1 VKPPCDVAVLGD
13 GSMGTTLAHV
23 VASAGRKAR
32 LWCRS
37 ASTAASINE
46 GRRHDRMFPE
56 SELAPTLTATTSLEE
71 AVRGAPLVIC
81 ATPSQS
87 FPDLGKRLRP
97 LVTRDQVLLSATK
110 GIDLRSL
117 RRMSEI
123 LRDETK
129 ARAVGAI
136 SGPNITPEIM
146 AGQLTAIVLAS
157 SDHEATAAS
166 ARVLQTDRLR
176 VYANDDLVGVELVG
190 ALKNVVAVAVGIAT
204 GLDLALN
211 TRSLLMTRG
220 IAEICHLAVKMGADA
235 RTFWGLGGI
244 GDLYLTCTSPQSLN
258 REVGVRLGRGDRL
271 ETILADLKEIP
282 ESVYTVRACRALG
295 RARGLKLPI
304 TEATC
309 RIFDGNLDAKD
320 LEEML
325 AAGHELYDVDGDPHT
340 LRASTLRVA

>member
-1 VKPPCDVAVLGD
+1 VIGCEVAVLGD
-13 GSMGTTLAHV
+13 GSMGTTLAQV
-23 VASAGRKAR
+23 VAASGRSAR

-37 ASTAASINE
+37 GSTSSSINE
-46 GRRHDRMFPE
+46 RRRHDRMFPNA
-56 SELAPTLTATTSLEE
+56 ELAPTLSATTDLEE

-81 ATPSQS
+81 AVPSQS
-87 FPDLGKRLRP
+87 FHGLAKQLGP

-117 RRMSEI
+117 RRMSE
-123 LRDETK
+123 LLQLETG

-220 IAEICHLAVKMGADA
+220 IAEICHLAVNMGADE

-244 GDLYLTCTSPQSLN
+244 GDLYLTCTSPQSMN
-258 REVGVRLGRGDRL
+258 REVGVRLGRGEKL
-271 ETILADLKEIP
+271 ATILGDMKEVP
-282 ESVYTVRACRALG
+282 ESVYTVRACRALA
-295 RARGLKLPI
+295 RARGLMLPI

-309 RIFDGNLDAKD
+309 RIFEGDLDPAD
-320 LEEML
+320 LEETL
-325 AAGHELYDVDGDPHT
+325 AGGHELYDIDSDPQT
-340 LRASTLRVA
+340 PRESTLRVA